1 MVTMEPENSELVM
14 ERQQP
19 VQQPQLPTSEEVTL
33 ETLTEEVNVGSG
45 ATNANGGQ
53 LVNHPLFA
61 PTSPRSVTTAS
72 MSASGKPKFLIVSL
86 EEISLELANFRE
98 HYLI

>member
-33 ETLTEEVNVGSG
+33 ETLTEEVNVGFG
-45 ATNANGGQ
+45 ATNANGG
-53 LVNHPLFA
+53 
-61 PTSPRSVTTAS
+61 
-72 MSASGKPKFLIVSL
+72 
-86 EEISLELANFRE
+86 
-98 HYLI
+98 